1 MFGIKNIQSSCLP
14 NVSLNSSEIASY
26 FARIRFRKE
35 VEISIRVAKVFK
47 TLGYKNYW
55 VTKPREGMEQENNII
70 ARRTRALPAFPTP
83 AWSPQL
89 THLAFLRQQFS

>member
-55 VTKPREGMEQENNII
+55 VTKPREGMEQGK
-70 ARRTRALPAFPTP
+70 
-83 AWSPQL
+83 
-89 THLAFLRQQFS
+89 